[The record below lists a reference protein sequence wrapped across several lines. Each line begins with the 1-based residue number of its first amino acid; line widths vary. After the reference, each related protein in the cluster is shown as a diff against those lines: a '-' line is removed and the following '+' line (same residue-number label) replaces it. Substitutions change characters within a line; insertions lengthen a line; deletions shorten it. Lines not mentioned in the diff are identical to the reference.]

1 MFSHYEQ
8 CPRCA
13 ERGKDSR
20 RDNLAVWKDGGRHC
34 FSCGFHSHPSI
45 SSHWTKTP
53 IELEAKAKRI
63 LPDDFTW
70 DIPARC
76 WQWLLQ
82 YGLPYDY
89 WKPIVGWSEKYQ
101 RLVFRVG
108 DPLEFSI
115 GRSFGEEVSGVRRKW
130 HVWGDSHRSVF
141 VADVRRKGEGPI
153 LLVEDFISAHKVG
166 QVTQTVCL
174 FGTRIYPMHI
184 KYLREQNKPIIL
196 WLDSDQGDNM
206 PKKAANLSI
215 LTGCK
220 VNIINTD
227 KDPKE
232 YNHEEITNYLSKCIN

>member
-1 MFSHYEQ
+1 MFSHYEP
-8 CPRCA
+8 CPRCRD
-13 ERGKDSR
+13 RGKDSR
-20 RDNLAVWKDGGRHC
+20 GDNLAVYMDMGRHC
-34 FSCGFHSHPSI
+34 FSCGFHSSPTASNR
-45 SSHWTKTP
+45 WADKP
-53 IELEAKAKRI
+53 DNVDAVAKRI

-70 DIPARC
+70 DVPARC

-108 DPLEFSI
+108 SPLHFSI
-115 GRSFGEEVSGVRRKW
+115 GRYLPSKDDSSTYFRKW
-130 HVWGDSHRSVF
+130 HMWGDAHKSVEVF
-141 VADVRRKGEGPI
+141 GEATSII
-153 LLVEDFISAHKVG
+153 LLEDYISAHKVA

-174 FGTRIYPMHI
+174 FGTKIYPMHI

-232 YNHEEITNYLSKCIN
+232 YNHEEIINYLSKCIN